1 VKRPA
6 ETDTGTQI
14 PLRPHAQTWP
24 MANCDQC
31 GREENMPYQCRY
43 CGGTYCAE
51 HRLPE
56 SHDCPGLEEWDDPDG
71 VWDDDSGGV
80 FDSGFDASVENRGSR
95 SGSLLAGLG
104 IDAGPGSFLGYF
116 RGNMTYA
123 FLALMWI
130 TFLLQH
136 VVLIFGSVELHQALF
151 TASTSNPGFVWTW
164 VTSVFAH
171 APGRL
176 GHIAGNSIVIF
187 FFGRLLE
194 RYVGSR
200 AFTLLFLASGVLAG
214 LGQIAILLAQGVT
227 SSVLGASGAALAILG
242 TLTILNPDLKVYLY
256 FVLPIPIW
264 VITGL
269 YALLSVG
276 GIFGVAVAGFSGGGI
291 ADGAHLIGLLI
302 GVWYGRRV
310 KSRISLPRQL
320 QFGGGGGPGGPGGGR
335 RRF

>member
-1 VKRPA
+1 
-6 ETDTGTQI
+6 
-14 PLRPHAQTWP
+14 

-31 GREENMPYQCRY
+31 GREEDMPYQCRY

-56 SHDCPGLEEWDDPDG
+56 SHDCPSLNQWDDPDG
-71 VWDDDSGGV
+71 VWEENGGGV
-80 FDSGFDASVENRGSR
+80 FDSGFDASVENRGGR
-95 SGSLLAGLG
+95 GGGLLGRLG
-104 IDAGPGSFLGYF
+104 INSGPGGFLGYF
-116 RGNMTYA
+116 RGNMTYT

-136 VVLIFGSVELHQALF
+136 VALLFGSVELYQALF
-151 TASTSNPGFVWTW
+151 TLSTSDPEYVWTW
-164 VTSVFAH
+164 VTAVFAH

-194 RYVGSR
+194 DYVGSR
-200 AFTLLFLASGVLAG
+200 EFTWLFLVSGVLAG
-214 LGQIAILLAQGVT
+214 LGQIAILLLQGVD

-269 YALLSVG
+269 YALISVG
-276 GIFGVAVAGFSGGGI
+276 GIFGFGIAGFSGGGI

-302 GVWYGRRV
+302 GLWYGRHV
-310 KSRISLPRQL
+310 KGRISLPGQL
-320 QFGGGGGPGGPGGGR
+320 QFGGGPGGPGGGR